1 MNIVIDENSNVSRKI
16 QGFLITAAEKCVS
29 DEGLDPSLTEISLT
43 TVSPEEIHRLNKLY
57 RNTDRE
63 TDVLS
68 FPQYND
74 LSDVDN
80 DEIIALGDVVICDE
94 VAHRQA
100 REYGHSYERE
110 FVYLFVHSVLH
121 LLGYDHMV
129 EADKREMRAKEEEV
143 MSYIGLTRG
152 FTPAEDEPGDDAGK
166 DGADGGEADGGETAY
181 READDGEAGYDEE
194 PEEDTGY
201 DDEKDSGTVYYVENE
216 AAGYEERN
224 ADDAGYGEA
233 EDRTGGYDIW
243 KHLMELAKEASSRSY
258 APYSGFHV
266 GAALLCEDGSIYTG
280 VNIENASYGATL
292 CAERSA
298 VACAVSAGN
307 REFAALAVY
316 SPDGNASPCG
326 ICRQVLLEFGS
337 DIDIIQKDENGSL
350 YVTKISEL
358 LPEGFAL

>member
-121 LLGYDHMV
+121 LLGYDHMA

-152 FTPAEDEPGDDAGK
+152 FTPAEDEPGDGAGK
-166 DGADGGEADGGETAY
+166 DRADSGEADDGETAYEEEDYGEPVYDRENDDAAGY
-181 READDGEAGYDEE
+181 READDGAAVYGSE
-194 PEEDTGY
+194 T
-201 DDEKDSGTVYYVENE
+201 SGQ
-216 AAGYEERN
+216 
-224 ADDAGYGEA
+224 
-233 EDRTGGYDIW
+233 TGGYDIW

-337 DIDIIQKDENGSL
+337 DIDIIQKDEHGSL